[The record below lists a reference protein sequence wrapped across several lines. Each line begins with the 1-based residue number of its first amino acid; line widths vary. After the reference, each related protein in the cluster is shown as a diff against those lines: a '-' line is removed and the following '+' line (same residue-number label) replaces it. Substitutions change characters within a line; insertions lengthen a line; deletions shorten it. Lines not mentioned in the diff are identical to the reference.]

1 MLYDGQYNSPG
12 APGGPAGV
20 TVGARPVVNQQD
32 IENFRKRNPGRDLQP
47 RPGLPPTGPFTT
59 VMGPPGAIGNEGG
72 MIAHHMNPNVDAQ
85 GNVTAEGLSNARER
99 QYEETGQ
106 PLGTGWGEPVN
117 PNLNQSSNTQ
127 NAKPITA
134 RPMSSTAF
142 DIGNPGGM
150 SAITAGPYKGGPTD
164 VTTGPFIP
172 GGNQEV
178 AQLADGRINALNIG
192 DWGSG
197 KVQDAIQAADEGNY
211 QGTGKEGLS
220 DRLLKRRSTYQDLIN
235 QM

>member
-12 APGGPAGV
+12 APGGPGGV

-32 IENFRKRNPGRDLQP
+32 IENFRKQNPGRGLQP

-117 PNLNQSSNTQ
+117 PNVNQSSNTQ

-142 DIGNPGGM
+142 AVGNQGGINPGLGGP
-150 SAITAGPYKGGPTD
+150 ITA
-164 VTTGPFIP
+164 

-178 AQLADGRINALNIG
+178 AQLADGSDPQEENN
-192 DWGSG
+192 
-197 KVQDAIQAADEGNY
+197 
-211 QGTGKEGLS
+211 KEGLIERLRNRKEDQENS
-220 DRLLKRRSTYQDLIN
+220 FQRLLN
-235 QM
+235 M